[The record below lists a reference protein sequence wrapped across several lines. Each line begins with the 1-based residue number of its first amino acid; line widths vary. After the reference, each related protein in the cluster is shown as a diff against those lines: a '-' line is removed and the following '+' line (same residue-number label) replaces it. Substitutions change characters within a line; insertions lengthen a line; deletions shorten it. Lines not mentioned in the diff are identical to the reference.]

1 MSEGTLTLKA
11 PEEVL
16 LAKESSRTLSSLIE
30 SKEKIQIIYVEDDR
44 GNRHQVNLPA
54 SALKLLTEILAELGS
69 GNSVQVFPLHAILT
83 TQEAA
88 NLLNVSRPFLV
99 KLLKQGEI
107 PYHKTGS
114 HRRLALTDVL
124 AYKENIDE
132 KRSKTLDEL
141 VAISQELGL
150 GY

>member
-54 SALKLLTEILAELGS
+54 SALKLLTEILSELGS

>member
-30 SKEKIQIIYVEDDR
+30 SKENIQIIYVEDDR

-54 SALKLLTEILAELGS
+54 SALRLLTEILAELGS